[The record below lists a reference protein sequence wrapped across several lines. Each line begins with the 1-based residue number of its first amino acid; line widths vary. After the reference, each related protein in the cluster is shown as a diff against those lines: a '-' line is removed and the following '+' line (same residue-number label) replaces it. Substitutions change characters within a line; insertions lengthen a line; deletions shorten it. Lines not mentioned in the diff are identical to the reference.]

1 MPKESDVNYFN
12 NLLRNSKAS
21 KKQIAVYLDDAKV
34 ERIDMVAKIF
44 SSISDS
50 KGFSRNTL
58 IEAAI
63 DKFLTDSEEYLL
75 ETQGIDIP
83 ALIEESRSQKFDTV
97 ILSSIGK
104 GFEET
109 FLGEREPSCW
119 YPCRISDSRE
129 QHLKYIAIYRGQP
142 VSAITHYAKIKEF
155 KFNPVKNCKV
165 CYFDGDPIELP
176 HKITLGTKDACY
188 FIGAKYTLLESLLNA
203 AHADELSFG

>member
-1 MPKESDVNYFN
+1 
-12 NLLRNSKAS
+12 
-21 KKQIAVYLDDAKV
+21 
-34 ERIDMVAKIF
+34 MVAKIF

-97 ILSSIGK
+97 ILSSIGR

-109 FLGEREPSCW
+109 FLGRAGTFLLVSLPDQRQPGTASEVHCHLPGPASLCH
-119 YPCRISDSRE
+119 YPLR
-129 QHLKYIAIYRGQP
+129 
-142 VSAITHYAKIKEF
+142 
-155 KFNPVKNCKV
+155 
-165 CYFDGDPIELP
+165 
-176 HKITLGTKDACY
+176 KD
-188 FIGAKYTLLESLLNA
+188 
-203 AHADELSFG
+203 